1 MMKKIFLIIFFL
13 VFLTKAVSAI
23 TISEALLKAY
33 KNNPELN
40 AERENIEISKQDL
53 NISRSEFLPTVTLSG
68 SRSEENTEKLT
79 NRDGTTSTG
88 RDVSPE
94 TQSIIIEQKLFQ
106 GFAGVASFQKNKIG
120 LNLAEAN
127 LLKIEQE
134 ILYKAIEAYS
144 GLVLANK
151 NFSINKK
158 NVNLFERLVET
169 SRARLER
176 DQITLSDVAQAE
188 ASSAEAKAKFIN
200 SKNELN
206 TSKLIYEKVIGA
218 IPDIQNLDDNLNIDL
233 QIPESLNESIK
244 ISKTNNPELIIAK
257 LEYEQ
262 SEKDIKI
269 ARGDLSP
276 SAKLSIESSK
286 TNDLSA
292 TFDEKDKETIMA
304 TMSWPIFSGGKNTA
318 SLKKSKNLKNRKKLL
333 LDYAIKSNDTSVA
346 SSWSNL
352 KSSMSFLDSVKL
364 QVKAAEIA
372 NEGITLEYETGLGRS
387 TLDVMQSNSILLN
400 SKVSLASAERN
411 FILSQFKLLQAV
423 GLLNNSYLK
432 LQ

>member
-1 MMKKIFLIIFFL
+1 MKKIFLITFFL
-13 VFLTKAVSAI
+13 VFVTQEGSAI

-106 GFAGVASFQKNKIG
+106 GFAGVALFQKNKIG

-188 ASSAEAKAKFIN
+188 ASSAEARAKFIN

-206 TSKLIYEKVIGA
+206 TSKLIYEKVIGS
-218 IPDIQNLDDNLNIDL
+218 ISDIQNLDDNLNIDF

-276 SAKLSIESSK
+276 SAKLSIESSR
-286 TNDLSA
+286 TDDLSA
-292 TFDEKDKETIMA
+292 TYDEKDKETIMA